1 MDTAITER
9 TPLRIF
15 LTGATTP
22 LGQAITRALTAAGH
36 KVVGVT
42 SSTQGGG
49 VVRELGGLPV
59 YVDTSRASELES
71 NIRMAKADVVINAAP
86 QAPNQPP
93 ISSVEWNADSLVG
106 NTAALA
112 KAAASAGVKYLVH
125 TSYAFVAGDTGGA
138 TVDETTKPNTGDNAL
153 LKATRR
159 AENAALNGGVPA
171 CVLRMGFLYGPESE
185 SLTTLSDALRQG
197 RPIVAGAGL
206 ANWVHTADAAEAVRR
221 VVEAQPN
228 GEIFNIVDGHPAS
241 AADFVAAFAAAL
253 GIEAPGNPPTFARRL
268 LISQTQSDLMALST
282 QVSAAKAAEKLGWT
296 AQYKGIRA
304 GLDQTLMMWRAAS
317 A

>member
-22 LGQAITRALTAAGH
+22 LGQALLTTLTAAGH
-36 KVVGVT
+36 KVI
-42 SSTQGGG
+42 G
-49 VVRELGGLPV
+49 VVPTAQGAGLVRGLGGLPA
-59 YVDTSRASELES
+59 YVDISRASELES
-71 NIRMAKADVVINAAP
+71 NIRMAKADVVINAAS

-93 ISSVEWNADSLVG
+93 VQTVEWNADSLPG
-106 NTAALA
+106 NSAALA
-112 KAAASAGVKYLVH
+112 KAAASAGAKFLIH

-138 TVDETTKPNTGDNAL
+138 TVDETAKPNTGDNAL
-153 LKATRR
+153 LKATRK

-171 CVLRMGFLYGPESE
+171 CVLRMGFLYGPQSD
-185 SLTTLSDALRQG
+185 SLTTLSDAIRQG
-197 RPIVAGAGL
+197 RPVVAGDGL
-206 ANWVHTADAAEAVRR
+206 ANWVHLADAAEAVRR
-221 VVEAQPN
+221 AVEAQPG

-253 GIEAPGNPPTFARRL
+253 GLETSGGLPGFARRL
-268 LISQTQSDLMALST
+268 MISQTQLDLMALST
-282 QVSAAKAAEKLGWT
+282 QVSAAKAFEKLGWA
-296 AQYKGIRA
+296 AQYNTLSA
-304 GLDQTLMMWRAAS
+304 GLEQTLMTWRAAS